1 MTTLSAQ
8 PTPVCHP
15 GDLSGMVGSVVAMTE
30 DLRAQAARAIADST
44 ALADPDY
51 PAIHLAPPVGRLNDP
66 NGLLIDGDTA
76 HAFYQFTPMHPTR
89 RLVFWGH
96 ASSRDL
102 THWEQHE
109 PAIIPDSFY
118 DANGAY
124 SGNAIILEGDE
135 LEHAPADAAYQLFF
149 TGNLK
154 DRESGERTASQNL
167 VTSPDLKS
175 FTKWPSNPLIP
186 THQEGYTAHYR
197 DPQVVR
203 DPRGG
208 YRMAIGAQRV
218 NETGTIVLYRSQDLL
233 TWEFEGELSFPDAGG
248 ALDNFGFMWECPGII
263 RLTDEATGEEWDV
276 LIMLPQGAQPDQEG
290 FENIYPCVYLLGHLE
305 GTEFRDCDGAVRE
318 VDRGFEF
325 YAPQVF
331 ARRPSEPGEHV
342 LLGWAGNAEQ
352 DDQPSIEG
360 GNWVHLMT
368 LARRL
373 SLRDGALIQRPITKG
388 GVALEAPATLE
399 ATAQGDSE
407 TSSETLYLAES
418 KRVWRAA
425 GRLENLGES
434 GAASWRIGD
443 ADCHVDIRVEG
454 GEQSRLIV
462 DRSTTRYAQ
471 HGDVRTVS
479 LPADLPGEWE
489 IIHDRSIT
497 EVYLGDGALAF
508 TLRSYLA
515 PEASGLSMQVQG
527 ATRVVGLGVD
537 SWD

>member
-1 MTTLSAQ
+1 
-8 PTPVCHP
+8 
-15 GDLSGMVGSVVAMTE
+15 MTE

-66 NGLLIDGDTA
+66 NGLLIDGGTA
-76 HAFYQFTPMHPTR
+76 HAFYQFTPMHPTK

-96 ASSRDL
+96 ASSSDL
-102 THWEQHE
+102 THWQQHE

-124 SGNAIILEGDE
+124 SGNAIILEGEE
-135 LEHAPADAAYQLFF
+135 LGHAPADAAYQLFF

-154 DRESGERTASQNL
+154 DAQTGERTASQNL
-167 VTSPDLKS
+167 VTSPDLKA

-208 YRMAIGAQRV
+208 YRMAIGAQRA
-218 NETGTIVLYRSQDLL
+218 NETGAIVLYRSQDLL
-233 TWEFEGELSFPDAGG
+233 KWEFEGELSFPDAGG

-263 RLTDEATGEEWDV
+263 RLSDEATGEEWDV
-276 LIMLPQGAQPDQEG
+276 LIMLPQGAKPDQEG

-305 GTEFRDCDGAVRE
+305 GTEFRDCDGTVRE

-373 SLRDGALIQRPITKG
+373 SLRDGALIQRPIAEG
-388 GVALEAPATLE
+388 GKALEVPATLEAPATRE
-399 ATAQGDSE
+399 DSAQGEGEDTGE
-407 TSSETLYLAES
+407 TFSKPLCLAEG
-418 KRVWRAA
+418 KRVWRVS
-425 GRLENLGES
+425 GSLENLGEAGS
-434 GAASWRIGD
+434 VTWRIGATD
-443 ADCHVDIRVEG
+443 GHVDIRVEG
-454 GEQSRLIV
+454 GEQPKLVV

-471 HGDVRTVS
+471 HGSVRTVS
-479 LPADLPGEWE
+479 LPTDLAGEWE

-497 EVYLGDGALAF
+497 EFYLGDGALAF

-515 PEASGLSMQVQG
+515 PDASGLTLQAQG
-527 ATRVVGLGVD
+527 ATRVSGLGVE